1 MQVISDAIQ
10 FNTAGNGDSLDLTE
24 QVQARIDTTGIKNGT
39 VTVFCVGST
48 GGLTTIEFEPGC
60 VHDFQQLFERIAPE
74 DIEYRHHERWND
86 DNGRSHVRASLLGP
100 SITIPIQSGRM
111 TLGTWQQILFV
122 DFDTRSRDRTVTL
135 QIMGIA

>member
-10 FNTAGNGDSLDLTE
+10 FSTEGNGDSLDLTGR
-24 QVQARIDTTGIKNGT
+24 VQERVEAAGISNGT

-60 VHDFQQLFERIAPE
+60 VFDFQQLFERIAPE
-74 DIEYRHHERWND
+74 EIDYRHHERWHD

-100 SITIPIQSGRM
+100 SITVPIQSGRL

-122 DFDTRSRDRTVTL
+122 DFDTRPRERTVTL
-135 QIMGIA
+135 QIMGVS